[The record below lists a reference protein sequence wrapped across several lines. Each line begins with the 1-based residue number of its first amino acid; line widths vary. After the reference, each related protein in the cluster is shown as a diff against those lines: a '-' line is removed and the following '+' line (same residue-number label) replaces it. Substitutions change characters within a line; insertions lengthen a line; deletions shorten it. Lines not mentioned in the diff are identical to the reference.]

1 MRRWSLSLAVLAIAL
16 AACTGRVANTPSSGA
31 ASDSA
36 ALEGVTV
43 NGLGRVTGKPDVLRA
58 TVGVSVTRPTV
69 QGALDAANAA
79 ADALLEALRNQGISS
94 EDVGTRD
101 FGVSPE
107 FSYPENNL
115 PQVTGYTVRNTV
127 EAKLRD
133 LGRVGEVLTAAVQAG
148 GDAAR
153 VEGIG
158 FMLEDNAALLQQAR
172 DAAFADA
179 RAKAEQYARLA
190 DRSLGGLLSVSEV
203 TAVPPPIPFEGRA
216 GVEDAQTAPVPVA
229 PGQQEVTVTV
239 TTRWTLG

>member
-1 MRRWSLSLAVLAIAL
+1 MRRWSLSLPLLAIVL
-16 AACTGRVANTPSSGA
+16 AACTGRVANLPSASA

-43 NGLGRVTGKPDVLRA
+43 NGLGRVMGSPDVLRA

-69 QGALDAANAA
+69 QEALDAANAA
-79 ADALLEALRNQGISS
+79 ADALLEALRDQGVSG

-101 FGVSPE
+101 FGVNPE
-107 FSYPENNL
+107 LGYPENSL
-115 PQVTGYTVRNTV
+115 PQITGYTVRNTV

-133 LGRVGEVLTAAVQAG
+133 LGRVGEVLTAAVRAG

-158 FMLEDNAALLQQAR
+158 FMLDDNAALLQQAR

-179 RAKAEQYARLA
+179 RTKAEQYARLA
-190 DRSLGGLLSVSEV
+190 DRPLGALVSVSEV

-216 GVEDAQTAPVPVA
+216 GVEDAQSAPVPIA

-239 TTRWTLG
+239 TARWTLG